1 MTGLEL
7 PLRTLTKS
15 ILQAGTQR
23 PRQVGLESGSWGP
36 PGGQSQQA
44 RAEGR
49 ELTRRATDPAGLVFG
64 EDPGDLSPKASGLGL
79 GPLCPPC
86 PPVDMENVWRYY
98 LWHPGGRGQGSGCPR
113 EARTDAMARGYCA
126 PNVSRAEAENA
137 CRRPARRTSE
147 ASQAGWHCTGPWFAL
162 CQGVPYPEFQL
173 QTSDLPARLHTP
185 DSQAHQQPSDRKSSQ
200 SRDHTAASTSPPG
213 CLPEVSLV
221 DRKTL

>member
-1 MTGLEL
+1 MKRGNTNICGPQGPGTSTCVRAHNRASATLLHTTEARSSTRTRVDPARPPPRGPRCPGSGSLRIEAHSQPAERRTSGCPSQSQVTGLEL

-86 PPVDMENVWRYY
+86 PLVDMENVWRYY
-98 LWHPGGRGQGSGCPR
+98 LWLSQLGGH
-113 EARTDAMARGYCA
+113 AMA
-126 PNVSRAEAENA
+126 S
-137 CRRPARRTSE
+137 RRPRSGKR
-147 ASQAGWHCTGPWFAL
+147 
-162 CQGVPYPEFQL
+162 
-173 QTSDLPARLHTP
+173 LP
-185 DSQAHQQPSDRKSSQ
+185 S
-200 SRDHTAASTSPPG
+200 
-213 CLPEVSLV
+213 
-221 DRKTL
+221 